1 MIKVIERVFNEQERA
16 EQQERERVH
25 KEKEEERQARIALQV
40 QSQPVSVP
48 KAIQQ
53 RAAPRDVSPV
63 VPPQGDHTILY
74 TNLYTLLLTLLN
86 LFKFSLCRLLI
97 EYIGVHVCHHII
109 VCCC

>member
-74 TNLYTLLLTLLN
+74 TILYSFVN
-86 LFKFSLCRLLI
+86 LFNSLFVVYLSSIL
-97 EYIGVHVCHHII
+97 E
-109 VCCC
+109 